1 LNFRRV
7 DNVQTKSIQHL
18 KLLTLILK
26 KKKQV
31 IALKEK

>member
-1 LNFRRV
+1 V
-7 DNVQTKSIQHL
+7 DNVQTKSIAAP
-18 KLLTLILK
+18 KVVNPYIKK